1 MLLMSK
7 KLIYYIYSQKSFEDV
22 ERWIKDLIENS
33 SPDIKIFLIGNK
45 CDLEDERIISK
56 EKAEILKNNYE
67 FDYFLETSAKTGF
80 NAKELFIQAAKL
92 LFDDY
97 IKYNLNNNNNNK
109 NQGEKLKSGD
119 DDNKKD
125 KKNDGCCGGKN
136 K

>member
-1 MLLMSK
+1 MSK
-7 KLIYYIYSQKSFEDV
+7 KLIYYLYSQKSFEDV
-22 ERWIKDLIENS
+22 ERWIKDLRENS

-67 FDYFLETSAKTGF
+67 FDFFLETSAKTGF

-97 IKYNLNNNNNNK
+97 LKYNLNNNNNK

-119 DDNKKD
+119 DDIKKE
-125 KKNDGCCGGKN
+125 KKNDGCCGGRN

>member
-1 MLLMSK
+1 M
-7 KLIYYIYSQKSFEDV
+7 
-22 ERWIKDLIENS
+22 
-33 SPDIKIFLIGNK
+33 
-45 CDLEDERIISK
+45 
-56 EKAEILKNNYE
+56 EIN
-67 FDYFLETSAKTGF
+67 FLETSAKTGF

>member
-22 ERWIKDLIENS
+22 ERWIKDLRENS

-97 IKYNLNNNNNNK
+97 IKYNLNNNNNK

>member
-1 MLLMSK
+1 MSK

-22 ERWIKDLIENS
+22 ERWIKDLRENS

-45 CDLEDERIISK
+45 WELEDERIISK